1 MLTPA
6 CLSCPA
12 VRTLASAGLLLLCLT
27 SPQTKALGGIIPDN
41 LVVTGPERKK
51 ALEQLQASVSHC
63 LSLKI
68 DEQSGNVIC
77 QRNKKPNGH
86 FISLTREGKRLAQ
99 LIEDNTI
106 YVNIVASDSMMTSTK
121 RLSFGGSYLG
131 NSFTGAYGYTDDPTV
146 KVPVIVTRQ
155 QVDPETARMISDY
168 YGKPGA
174 DMLHEIIESYLGGKY
189 AQQTKI
195 ADTTGLLYYSVAHPN
210 STPQSGP
217 IYVRYLNKQ
226 EKETAELSEVFYV
239 DLYVKSEDQPE
250 KLIRRLYKDK
260 SQ

>member
-1 MLTPA
+1 MLSPA
-6 CLSCPA
+6 CLSCA
-12 VRTLASAGLLLLCLT
+12 AGRTLVSAGLLVLALT
-27 SPQTKALGGIIPDN
+27 NSTTPAISCPHPDN

-51 ALEQLQASVSHC
+51 AFDQLQAAVNHC

-77 QRNKKPNGH
+77 ERTKKPNGH
-86 FISLTREGKRLAQ
+86 FVTLTKEGKRLAE
-99 LIEDNTI
+99 LIDDNTVF
-106 YVNIVASDSMMTSTK
+106 VNIVASDSMETFAK

-131 NSFTGAYGYTDDPTV
+131 NSFTGSYGYTDDPTV

-155 QVDPETARMISDY
+155 QVDPETASMISDY

-174 DMLHEIIESYLGGKY
+174 DILHEIIESYLGGKY

-195 ADTTGLLYYSVAHPN
+195 ADTAGVLYYGVAHPN

-217 IYVRYLNKQ
+217 IYVRYLDKQ
-226 EKETAELSEVFYV
+226 EKETTEASEVYYV
-239 DLYVKSEDQPE
+239 DLYVKSDDQPE
-250 KLIRRLYKDK
+250 KVIRRLYKDK
-260 SQ
+260 LK